1 MKNLQNT
8 LSELRRNKL
17 VWNLLLIVLI
27 ILAMAVIA
35 HFVMQ
40 AGTRH
45 GARRTVPDF
54 SASHSGEAQRIAR
67 ANDCGC
73 TSTIRSSFR
82 PTRAARCSINCPKEA
97 WR

>member
-35 HFVMQ
+35 HFV
-40 AGTRH
+40 
-45 GARRTVPDF
+45 RRWAC
-54 SASHSGEAQRIAR
+54 S
-67 ANDCGC
+67 
-73 TSTIRSSFR
+73 TSQ
-82 PTRAARCSINCPKEA
+82 K
-97 WR
+97 

>member
-54 SASHSGEAQRIAR
+54 SGIALGEAQLTKTRLRSHLPASGIIR
-67 ANDCGC
+67 E
-73 TSTIRSSFR
+73 TS
-82 PTRAARCSINCPKEA
+82 PNKQ
-97 WR
+97 

>member
-54 SASHSGEAQRIAR
+54 SGIALGEAQRIA
-67 ANDCGC
+67 APTTCGC
-73 TSTIRSSFR
+73 TSTTRSSCLH
-82 PTRAARCSINCPKEA
+82 TKEARCSTNCPKGA